1 MAAMYCEAINQV
13 PSLECPF
20 WPSTSTQLKSLS
32 SSFPFCKLPEDF
44 DLSSGGKGHNPEVA

>member
-20 WPSTSTQLKSLS
+20 WPSTSHPVEIPEQQLSVL
-32 SSFPFCKLPEDF
+32 
-44 DLSSGGKGHNPEVA
+44 